1 MKHMT
6 AVDWLQKAIRLHM
19 ATQLGP
25 TYLELFEQ
33 AKQLEKEQL
42 IETFN
47 QGALDGLQLGE
58 QYYKEVFQS

>member
-1 MKHMT
+1 MT